1 MLDVLWV
8 TISAGLVFLMQ
19 AGFLC
24 LEAGL
29 TRSKNNI
36 SVAMKNIIDVGI
48 SMILFWLLGYGLLF
62 GASFGGLIGT
72 NFFALDFAQQP
83 YWNSSFFLFQ
93 AVFCSTS
100 VTILSGAVAERIH
113 FNGYIISAGLVA
125 GLIYPIFGHWVWNGA
140 DLGMA
145 QGWLGQRG
153 FIDFAGSTVVHSVGG
168 WVSLAAVLIVGART
182 GRFPPNGPAQRI
194 PGSNLPLSM
203 IGVLLLWIGWIG
215 FNGGSTMAMN
225 DRVPMIIANTMLG
238 GAAGLVATLFVGWNI
253 RKRIDPDLVIN
264 GSLAGL
270 VAITAGCFAISSSA
284 AIIIGAV
291 GGLVM
296 LACDWLLDRLQI
308 DDAVGAIPVHLAA
321 GIWGTI
327 AVGIFGQ
334 PDLLGTGLSQM
345 QQIAVQ
351 LEGVL
356 ICTVWTFGLAYS
368 ALFLVN
374 KVVPLRVSLLQEQVG
389 MNITEHSTSSELMDL
404 LTVMDHQAHTGDL
417 KQRAP
422 VEPFTE
428 VGQIAMHYNHVLE
441 ALDQAIARTRSIVQ
455 ASQDAIITFSHD
467 TQTIISLNPAAERMF
482 GYQELELQGKNIKH
496 LLYPDQ
502 QHSTSN
508 IDDSLF
514 DGEIHEFQTYR
525 RNGNTLATELVL
537 SRTSDQTALSILTLR
552 DISERKRIELARSQL
567 HEEII
572 KAQAATLAELSAPM
586 IPLNKSALVMPLIG
600 AMNTQ
605 RAQSIFETLLHGV
618 ERQGAKVVLL
628 DVTGVQSMDT
638 QVAHVLIQAAKAVR
652 MLGARVVL
660 TGISPEVA
668 RSLVGLS
675 IDQRGITTYNTLQD
689 AIAATL

>member
-1 MLDVLWV
+1 
-8 TISAGLVFLMQ
+8 
-19 AGFLC
+19 
-24 LEAGL
+24 
-29 TRSKNNI
+29 
-36 SVAMKNIIDVGI
+36 
-48 SMILFWLLGYGLLF
+48 
-62 GASFGGLIGT
+62 
-72 NFFALDFAQQP
+72 
-83 YWNSSFFLFQ
+83 
-93 AVFCSTS
+93 
-100 VTILSGAVAERIH
+100 
-113 FNGYIISAGLVA
+113 
-125 GLIYPIFGHWVWNGA
+125 
-140 DLGMA
+140 
-145 QGWLGQRG
+145 
-153 FIDFAGSTVVHSVGG
+153 
-168 WVSLAAVLIVGART
+168 
-182 GRFPPNGPAQRI
+182 
-194 PGSNLPLSM
+194 
-203 IGVLLLWIGWIG
+203 
-215 FNGGSTMAMN
+215 MAMN

-291 GGLVM
+291 SGLVM
-296 LACDWLLDRLQI
+296 LACDWLLERLQI

-482 GYQELELQGKNIKH
+482 GYQELELQGKHIKH